1 LRRNIKLKFYKIQQM
16 INMKM
21 IVISLFISILTI
33 QELKINK
40 MFKNTDINI

>member
-1 LRRNIKLKFYKIQQM
+1 M